1 MAAALTSKQ
10 KQFLKGL
17 AHPLAPLVRI
27 GRGRLKDSVIEET
40 KKSLLAHELIKVR
53 IESDDSAERRSI
65 AENLASAADAAI
77 AGSVGKIVMLYRERE
92 EKPAIKL
99 PR

>member
-1 MAAALTSKQ
+1 MVLTSKQ
-10 KQFLKGL
+10 RQFLKGL
-17 AHPLAPLVRI
+17 AHPLEPIVRV
-27 GRGRLKDSVIEET
+27 GRGKLKDSVVEET
-40 KKSLLAHELIKVR
+40 KKSLHAHELIKVR

-92 EKPAIKL
+92 EKPSIKL

>member
-1 MAAALTSKQ
+1 MELTSKQ
-10 KQFLKGL
+10 RQFLKGL
-17 AHPLAPLVRI
+17 AHPLAPVVRV
-27 GRGRLKDSVIEET
+27 GRGKLKDSVVEET

-53 IESDDSAERRSI
+53 IESDDSAERHSI

-92 EKPAIKL
+92 EKPSIKL